1 MVERDAPAMPLP
13 AVLAFDLGG
22 TRIKAG
28 IVRGATV
35 SSLLIEA
42 TNDARDGADVLAG
55 LLRLGRRLGD
65 EHAVAAVGI
74 SVKGIIDA
82 QRGVILDVK
91 ERLVGLIG
99 RPLAAIV
106 ARELGRPV
114 VENDARMYALGE
126 WRHGA
131 GRRSDNMVCL
141 TLGTG
146 VGSGVVV
153 GGRLLRGPRGVG
165 GILAGHVGVQSDGPV
180 CTCGNAGCLEAL
192 IGTAGFLH
200 LAAEA
205 LARDPAQSALR
216 HAPLTAQRIFEVAA
230 AGDAPA
236 HALAQRFATY
246 LGAGIVTAIHAY
258 DPDVVVLGG
267 GVMHSFAPFLP
278 DVQAYV
284 DAHAWTV
291 PRGRVRVVPA
301 ALGDAAAL
309 IGVAAL
315 TQQADQ
321 VWWEGSSTSA

>member
-1 MVERDAPAMPLP
+1 MVEKDAPAMPMP

-28 IVRGATV
+28 IIRGATV

-42 TNDARDGADVLAG
+42 TNDGRDSADVLAG

-65 EHAVAAVGI
+65 EHDVAAVGL
-74 SVKGIIDA
+74 SVKGIVDA

-91 ERLVGLIG
+91 ERLAGLIG
-99 RPLAAIV
+99 RPLAVIV

-114 VENDARMYALGE
+114 VIENDARMYALGE

-131 GRRSDNMVCL
+131 GRGRDNMVCL

-146 VGSGVVV
+146 VGSGVIV
-153 GGRLLRGPRGVG
+153 GGHLLRGPRGVG
-165 GILAGHVGVQSDGPV
+165 GILAGHVAVQIDGPV
-180 CTCGNAGCLEAL
+180 CTCGNVGCLE
-192 IGTAGFLH
+192 
-200 LAAEA
+200 
-205 LARDPAQSALR
+205 
-216 HAPLTAQRIFEVAA
+216 AQRIFEAAA

-236 HALAQRFATY
+236 QALAQRFATY

-321 VWWEGSSTSA
+321 VW

>member
-1 MVERDAPAMPLP
+1 MSERDVLALP

-28 IVRGATV
+28 IVRGATI

-42 TNDARDGADVLAG
+42 TNEGQDGTDVLAG

-65 EHAVAAVGI
+65 EHDVAAVGM
-74 SVKGIIDA
+74 SVKGIVDA

-91 ERLVGLIG
+91 ERLAGLIG
-99 RPLAAIV
+99 RPLAAII
-106 ARELGRPV
+106 ARELGRPVV

-131 GRRSDNMVCL
+131 GRGRDNMVCL

-165 GILAGHVGVQSDGPV
+165 GILAGHVGVQIDGSV
-180 CTCGNAGCLEAL
+180 CTCGNMGCLEAL
-192 IGTAGFLH
+192 IGTAGFLR

-205 LARDPAQSALR
+205 LARDRAPSALR
-216 HAPLTAQRIFEVAA
+216 HAPLTPQRIFEAAA

-236 HALAQRFATY
+236 QALAQRFAIY

-284 DAHAWTV
+284 DAHTWTV

-321 VWWEGSSTSA
+321 VW